1 VKTSLLTLFLTALG
15 VWGQTPASLPA
26 FPAFPTNA
34 VSITNRQQALQQ
46 ALRRA
51 LDAKTNTPAPVVV
64 GTPAKPI
71 LGGAL
76 SAPGTAVGNPPQPAA
91 TPGGAV
97 SNAPTGVVTPAPG
110 PAAPLSAQTA
120 PAAAVPTA
128 TSAPADETI
137 PPGMIDFRQAD
148 LNQVLDIY
156 SSLVNRTILR
166 PATLPAPT
174 IVLKTQTLL
183 TKKEA
188 IQALD
193 AVLALNGIT
202 MVNIGDKFVK
212 ALPEAQS
219 ISAGARFDT
228 NSASFLPE
236 LGQFVTHVVQLK
248 YAKPTELMPILQP
261 FVKIPNSILPIDSS
275 MMLVLRDYSENVKR
289 MLELVTQIDVAAPSE
304 YVSEVIPIKYAK
316 ATEIASA
323 LNSLGSGG
331 GSGTLG
337 GGGTT
342 GGGALGGTRNTRGGG
357 MSGGMGGN
365 RMGNTGVP
373 GQMGMQGMNTPVGG
387 AGMPT
392 QAGGGSSFSQRL
404 QNIIQ
409 RASATGEIQ
418 VLGQTKIL
426 ADERTNSLLI
436 YAGKEDMKTIKDIVA
451 KLDVVLAQVL
461 IEAAVI
467 EVDLT
472 DSRSLGFSYLQ
483 HPQSSGQWTG
493 IGAVNNGTLYN
504 PGTFGSGTNSLAPA
518 GFSYL
523 MSFGQDLDVAVA
535 AAASDSKSR
544 ILQRPRIQTSHNEP
558 ANIFVG
564 TTQPYPTSSYY
575 GGGAYGGYSSIQQMQ
590 IGVTLQVTPLINPD
604 GLVVM
609 DISMQIDGLAG
620 SVTIANVGDVP
631 ITSSKTASAK
641 VSVRDHDTIILGGL
655 IYSEKDK
662 KANGVPYLMNVP
674 LLGYLFRYSQTDNKR
689 TELTVLIRPT
699 VLPTPEIAALTA
711 TAEQNKL
718 PATRRFIKDL
728 RNDEVQQM
736 KREEKQDKQDK

>member
-1 VKTSLLTLFLTALG
+1 MPAPASTAPISTQTALAG
-15 VWGQTPASLPA
+15 ASPGA
-26 FPAFPTNA
+26 TNA
-34 VSITNRQQALQQ
+34 
-46 ALRRA
+46 
-51 LDAKTNTPAPVVV
+51 
-64 GTPAKPI
+64 
-71 LGGAL
+71 LGE
-76 SAPGTAVGNPPQPAA
+76 
-91 TPGGAV
+91 
-97 SNAPTGVVTPAPG
+97 
-110 PAAPLSAQTA
+110 
-120 PAAAVPTA
+120 
-128 TSAPADETI
+128 ETL

-156 SSLVNRTILR
+156 SLLVNRTILR

-174 IVLKTQTLL
+174 VVLKTQTLL

-202 MVNIGDKFVK
+202 MVNVGDKFVK

-219 ISAGARFDT
+219 ISSGARFDT
-228 NSASFLPE
+228 NGAALLPE
-236 LGQFVTHVVQLK
+236 LGQYVTHVVQLK

-261 FVKIPNSILPIDSS
+261 FLKIPNAILPIDSN
-275 MMLVLRDYSENVKR
+275 MMLVLRDYAENVKR
-289 MLELVTQIDVAAPSE
+289 MLELVAQIDVAVPSE
-304 YVSEVIPIKYAK
+304 YVSEVIPIKYAVSSD
-316 ATEIASA
+316 IANA
-323 LNSLGSGG
+323 LNSLSSGG
-331 GSGTLG
+331 GGSALG
-337 GGGTT
+337 GGAAGGAGGRSTRGARGGGTT
-342 GGGALGGTRNTRGGG
+342 
-357 MSGGMGGN
+357 GGMGGN
-365 RMGNTGVP
+365 RMGNTGMP

-387 AGMPT
+387 AGTTTPA
-392 QAGGGSSFSQRL
+392 AGGNSFNQRL

-409 RASATGEIQ
+409 RASTGTGEIQ

-426 ADERTNSLLI
+426 SDERTNSLLI
-436 YAGKEDMKTIKDIVA
+436 YASKEDMKTIKEIVA

-472 DSRSLGFSYLQ
+472 DSRTLGFSYLQ

-493 IGAVNNGTLYN
+493 VGAINNGTLYN
-504 PGTFGSGTNSLAPA
+504 SGTFGSGTNSAAPS

-662 KANGVPYLMNVP
+662 SASGIPYLMNVP
-674 LLGYLFRYSQTDNKR
+674 LLGYLFRYSSAKNNR

-711 TAEQNKL
+711 AAEQNKL
-718 PATRRFIKDL
+718 PATRRVIKDL

-736 KREEKQDKQDK
+736 KHEDKGDKQNK